1 MTDTRELM
9 RVADTERAMPAILN
23 AIRLRPRGAL
33 VAAALAIVTIGIVMN
48 WSVLVAA
55 GIAPALISTGAMPCA
70 LMCALGLC
78 MSRMG
83 KNSCATE
90 TEPQHSAGA
99 TPLQVDAAPGRS
111 EGSQLSF
118 DLGRPS
124 DRDADGADRTEQ
136 QQERRPINA

>member
-55 GIAPALISTGAMPCA
+55 GIAPVLISALPCA

>member
-1 MTDTRELM
+1 MTNTRELM
-9 RVADTERAMPAILN
+9 RVTDTERAMPAILN

-33 VAAALAIVTIGIVMN
+33 VAAALAIVTVGIVMN

-55 GIAPALISTGAMPCA
+55 GIAPLLISALPCA

-99 TPLQVDAAPGRS
+99 TPLQVDTASGRS

-124 DRDADGADRTEQ
+124 GRRADGADRTEQ